1 MARLV
6 SRFVVLLL
14 LSLLAAGIAF
24 SQGTQSGA
32 ISGSVR
38 DTTGA
43 VISGATVTVV
53 NDATKN
59 VERTATTTSDG
70 LFSASLLPPGSYT
83 VTITKTGFKTFTEK
97 LDVLLNETSR
107 LDANLAVGTAS
118 EVVEVTA
125 SATTVN
131 TESAVMGNAV
141 DAATMRALPLPVPN
155 FMFLLSLSAGTA
167 GEFPDVR
174 DARLGGGRSVVDVN
188 VNGQRTSNNSVTLE
202 GINVNDFNLAHF
214 DTVPLPNTH
223 AIEEFDIATSLYDAT
238 SETKGGGAVGLVFKS
253 GTKDWHGEAY
263 WQHRNDWLN
272 ANEWFFNNV
281 GVPRQKFLQNVLGFS
296 GSGPMPFLGGF
307 WFGNVQ
313 GLRARNGVNPFGS
326 STTVTSP
333 QFPTNPDGTTS
344 AALIANSGH
353 FPNVTNA
360 NQVDPTALNILNDK
374 NSFYGGQFLV
384 PRTGQ
389 TGCKVVPVAP
399 SKTNPNPA
407 NNLQCIF
414 TKVTP
419 VADTQYAISYDRA
432 FFGGKSKIS
441 GRWFYDN
448 GNSNLPFGT
457 ASTLAFPE
465 LDIQKN
471 RFFTVSHTQEISNRQ
486 LNVFRF
492 GFSRFIASF
501 APTDEVSL
509 ADINATRP
517 NSSAVP
523 GVYQSV
529 VTGAFSLGT
538 GVNDDRGT
546 ASNSFDFNDTWSM
559 ILGKHTLKVGGDAT
573 RYQLNRFN
581 RFAIRGSLGFNN
593 ISDFLTGQIDTL
605 QAATGD
611 PTRYFRAL
619 DYGAFIQ
626 DDYHVFSNLTVNL
639 GLRWDS
645 MEFAHDLLLRTTI
658 FDPSLVPNTNPFLF
672 ASDSFLPGVQG
683 TPGVGECG
691 ARTCRT
697 NLNFGPRA
705 GFAWDVFRDHKTVVR
720 GGYGIYFQRLSNQ
733 NFLQGSLGP
742 PFFVQ
747 IAQSNPTGIT
757 LANPLPNQPPSTAVA
772 AAFIPS
778 NSHFAGVSGN
788 GDPNN
793 PANVPLFV
801 NDAGQFCQNF
811 APASVPTK
819 NQATNCS
826 INLASFS
833 SVPPKAVAPYTQQ
846 WNLTVQHD
854 LGKAW
859 ILETGYVGSHYLR
872 GLGIFN
878 PIEAA
883 LVSPSNPIT
892 VTAQNGQTFTVTT
905 NTVNNEPLRVSALGL
920 SRRQG
925 ARVDG
930 NIGFEIYHSAQVTL
944 SHRFQKG
951 LYFQSA
957 YTWSKNI
964 DNVSGSQ
971 STDELNATQQGQLG
985 ANLTNFGNFN
995 PALNRSIGDFD
1006 RRHRVVVSYVY
1017 DLPVPKSGIWGTQ
1030 AFQGWSVA
1038 GINTYQ
1044 SGLPFSVLDPN
1055 GSRAFGGGPST
1066 GILNCSAAAAYMPG
1080 SVQSQIINGTGY
1092 LNPACF
1098 APSPVVPFSLANPA
1112 TKLAVTGFGN
1122 TPRNAFRGP
1131 FQQNW
1136 DLSLAKKF
1144 KLYERHQLE
1153 IRSDFFNVLNHPVFR
1168 QPSFV
1173 NIGTTTFSQIN
1184 STVVPARLVQLNAQ
1198 YSF

>member
-1 MARLV
+1 MARV
-6 SRFVVLLL
+6 FSRFLVLLV
-14 LSLLAAGIAF
+14 LSVLLAGLGF

-32 ISGSVR
+32 ISGSVK
-38 DTTGA
+38 DTSGA
-43 VISGATVTVV
+43 VVGAATVTIT
-53 NDATKN
+53 NDATKA
-59 VERTATTTSDG
+59 VERTVVTVGDG
-70 LFSASLLPPGSYT
+70 LFSATLLPPGDYT
-83 VTITKTGFKTFTEK
+83 VTIKKSGFKTLTEK
-97 LDVLLNETSR
+97 VQVLLNETTR
-107 LDANLAVGTAS
+107 MDATLEVGTVN
-118 EVVEVTA
+118 EVVEVKA
-125 SATTVN
+125 NATMVN
-131 TESAVMGNAV
+131 TESPVMGQPI
-141 DAATMRALPLPVPN
+141 DAATMHQLPIAVPN

-174 DARLGGGRSVVDVN
+174 DARLGGGRSIVDIN

-214 DTVPLPNTH
+214 DTVPLPNPH
-223 AIEEFDIATSLYDAT
+223 AIEEFNVATSLYDAS

-281 GVPRQKFLQNVLGFS
+281 GLPRQKFLQNVLGFS
-296 GSGPMPFLGGF
+296 GSGPMPFLGGN

-326 STTVTSP
+326 STSVTSP
-333 QFPTNPDGTTS
+333 SFPTNSDGTTS
-344 AALIANSGH
+344 AALIAPAFGLT
-353 FPNVTNA
+353 PG
-360 NQVDPTALNILNDK
+360 QIDPTALNILNDK
-374 NSFYGGQFLV
+374 NSFYGGTFLI
-384 PRTGQ
+384 PRAGQ
-389 TGCKVVPVAP
+389 TGCSTVGK
-399 SKTNPNPA
+399 
-407 NNLQCIF
+407 NLHCIF
-414 TKVTP
+414 AKVTP
-419 VADTQYAISYDRA
+419 VSDTQYAISYDRP
-432 FFGGKSKIS
+432 FFGGKSKVS

-448 GNSNLPFGT
+448 GSSNLPFGT

-471 RFFTVSHTQEISNRQ
+471 RFATVSHTQEISNRQ

-517 NSSAVP
+517 NSSTVP
-523 GVYQSV
+523 GIYQV
-529 VTGAFSLGT
+529 AVTGAFSLGT

-546 ASNSFDFNDTWSM
+546 VSNTFNYDDTWS
-559 ILGKHTLKVGGDAT
+559 IIVGKHTLKAGGNAT

-593 ISDFLTGQIDTL
+593 FKDFLTGQIDAL

-611 PTRYFRAL
+611 PQRYFRAL

-626 DDYHVFSNLTVNL
+626 DDYHILSNLTLNL

-658 FDPSLVPNTNPFLF
+658 FDPSLVPATNPFLF
-672 ASDSFLPGVQG
+672 ASDSFLPGIQG

-697 NLNFGPRA
+697 NLNFGPRV
-705 GFAWDVFRDHKTVVR
+705 GFAWDPFHDHKMVVR

-747 IAQSNPTGIT
+747 LVENSPTGIT
-757 LANPLPNQPPSTAVA
+757 LANPLPGQPASTAVA
-772 AAFIPS
+772 SAFIPS
-778 NSHFAGVSGN
+778 NSHFVGVSGN
-788 GDPNN
+788 GNPNLA
-793 PANVPLFV
+793 ANIPLFA
-801 NDAGQFCQNF
+801 NDAGQLCSGFGG
-811 APASVPTK
+811 T
-819 NQATNCS
+819 ATNCS
-826 INLASFS
+826 INLASFAT
-833 SVPPKAVAPYTQQ
+833 VPPKAVAPYTQQ
-846 WNLTVQHD
+846 WNLTMQHN
-854 LGKAW
+854 LGNSW

-883 LVSPSNPIT
+883 LASPSNPIT
-892 VTAQNGQTFTVTT
+892 VTAQNGQTFTVTA

-920 SRRQG
+920 SRRKG

-930 NIGFEIYHSAQVTL
+930 NIGFEIYHSAQVTV

-971 STDELNATQQGQLG
+971 STDELNATQAGQLG

-1006 RRHRVVVSYVY
+1006 RPQRLVFSYVY
-1017 DLPVPKSGIWGTQ
+1017 DLPVPKNGIWGTQ
-1030 AFQGWSVA
+1030 AFQGWTIS

-1044 SGLPFSVLDPN
+1044 SGLPFSVTDPF
-1055 GSRAFGGGPST
+1055 GGRAFGGGTST
-1066 GILNCSAAAAYMPG
+1066 GILNCSVAGAYMPG
-1080 SVQSQIINGTGY
+1080 SVQSQIISGVGY

-1098 APSPVVPFSLANPA
+1098 SNTPEVANIGNSSTVLSNSLAP
-1112 TKLAVTGFGN
+1112 TGFGN

-1136 DLSLAKKF
+1136 DFALGKKF
-1144 KLYERHQLE
+1144 KITERHMLE
-1153 IRSDFFNVLNHPVFR
+1153 FRGDFFNILNHPVFR

-1173 NIGTTTFSQIN
+1173 SIGTSTFGQIN
-1184 STVVPARLVQLNAQ
+1184 STVVPARLLQLNAQ

>member
-1 MARLV
+1 MARVFSRNMILLV
-6 SRFVVLLL
+6 LVLLL
-14 LSLLAAGIAF
+14 TGLGF

-32 ISGSVR
+32 ISGNITDPSGAAI
-38 DTTGA
+38 TGA
-43 VISGATVTVV
+43 NITIV
-53 NDATKN
+53 NDATKA
-59 VERTATTTSDG
+59 VERTAVTTGDG
-70 LFSASLLPPGSYT
+70 RFSAALLPPGDYT
-83 VTITKTGFKTFTEK
+83 VTVKKAGFKTYTEK
-97 LDVLLNETSR
+97 ISVLLNETSR
-107 LDANLAVGTAS
+107 LDARLEVGTTS
-118 EVVEVTA
+118 EVVEVRA
-125 SATTVN
+125 NATMVN
-131 TESAVMGNAV
+131 TESAVMGQPI
-141 DAATMRALPLPVPN
+141 DANTMRQLPLPVPN

-174 DARLGGGRSVVDVN
+174 DARLGGGRSIVDIN
-188 VNGQRTSNNSVTLE
+188 VNGQRTSNNSLTLE

-214 DTVPLPNTH
+214 DTVPLPNPH
-223 AIEEFDIATSLYDAT
+223 AIEEFNVATSLYDAS

-272 ANEWFFNNV
+272 ANEWFINNV
-281 GVPRQKFLQNVLGFS
+281 GLPRQKDLQNVLGFS
-296 GSGPMPFLGGF
+296 GSGPMPFLGGN

-326 STTVTSP
+326 TASVTSP
-333 QFPTNPDGTTS
+333 NLPTNSDGTTS
-344 AALIANSGH
+344 AALIAASGK
-353 FPNVTNA
+353 FPGITNPS
-360 NQVDPTALNILNDK
+360 QIDPTALAILNDK
-374 NSFYGGQFLV
+374 NSFYGGTFLI
-384 PRTGQ
+384 PRAGQ
-389 TGCKVVPVAP
+389 TGCNVK
-399 SKTNPNPA
+399 KT
-407 NNLQCIF
+407 NLQCIF
-414 TKVTP
+414 GKVTP
-419 VADTQYAISYDRA
+419 VDDTQYAISYDRP
-432 FFGGKSKIS
+432 FFSDKSKIS

-448 GNSNLPFGT
+448 GSSNLPFGT

-471 RFFTVSHTQEISNRQ
+471 RFLTLSHTQEISNRQ

-509 ADINATRP
+509 ADVNATRP
-517 NSSAVP
+517 NSSTIP
-523 GVYQSV
+523 GIYQVV

-546 ASNSFDFNDTWSM
+546 VSNAFDYSDTWSI
-559 ILGKHTLKVGGDAT
+559 ILGKHTLKLGGNLT

-593 ISDFLTGQIDTL
+593 ISDFLKGQIDTI

-611 PTRYFRAL
+611 PTRYFRDT
-619 DYGAFIQ
+619 DYGAFFQ
-626 DDYHVFSNLTVNL
+626 DDYHILSNLTVNL

-645 MEFAHDLLLRTTI
+645 FGFAHDLLLRTTI

-672 ASDSFLPGVQG
+672 ASNSFLPGIQG

-705 GFAWDVFRDHKTVVR
+705 GFAWDPFHDHKLVVR

-757 LANPLPNQPPSTAVA
+757 MANPLPNQPASTAVA
-772 AAFIPS
+772 SAFIPS
-778 NSHFAGVSGN
+778 NSHFVGVSGT

-793 PANVPLFV
+793 PANVPQFA
-801 NDAGQFCQNF
+801 NDAGQLCLNF
-811 APASVPTK
+811 GGK
-819 NQATNCS
+819 ATNCS

-833 SVPPKAVAPYTQQ
+833 SVPPNAETPYTQQ
-846 WNLTVQHD
+846 WNLTMQHN
-854 LGKAW
+854 LGKSW
-859 ILETGYVGSHYLR
+859 ILETGYVGSHYIH
-872 GLGIFN
+872 GLGIYN

-883 LVSPSNPIT
+883 LASPSNPIT
-892 VTAQNGQTFTVTT
+892 VTAQNGKTFTITT
-905 NTVNNEPLRVSALGL
+905 NTINNEPLRVSALGL

-925 ARVDG
+925 ARIDG
-930 NIGFEIYHSAQVTL
+930 NIGFEEYNSAQVTV
-944 SHRFQKG
+944 SHRFSKG

-971 STDELNATQQGQLG
+971 STDELNNTQAGQLG

-995 PALNRSIGDFD
+995 PALNRSISDFD
-1006 RRHRVVVSYVY
+1006 RPQRLVFSYIY
-1017 DLPVPKSGIWGTQ
+1017 DLPVSKHGIWGTQ
-1030 AFQGWSVA
+1030 AFQGWSFS

-1044 SGLPFSVLDPN
+1044 NGLPFSVIDPT
-1055 GSRAFGGGPST
+1055 GGRAFGGGTST
-1066 GILNCSAAAAYMPG
+1066 GIFTCSSIGAAYMPG
-1080 SVQSQIINGTGY
+1080 SVQSQIVNGTGY
-1092 LNPACF
+1092 LSPGCF
-1098 APSPVVPFSLANPA
+1098 ATTPVVANSAVNPS

-1136 DLSLAKKF
+1136 DLSLAKRF

-1153 IRSDFFNVLNHPVFR
+1153 LRGDFFNVLNHPVFR

-1173 NIGTTTFSQIN
+1173 NIGTTTFGDIN
-1184 STVVPARLVQLNAQ
+1184 STVVPARLIQLNAQ